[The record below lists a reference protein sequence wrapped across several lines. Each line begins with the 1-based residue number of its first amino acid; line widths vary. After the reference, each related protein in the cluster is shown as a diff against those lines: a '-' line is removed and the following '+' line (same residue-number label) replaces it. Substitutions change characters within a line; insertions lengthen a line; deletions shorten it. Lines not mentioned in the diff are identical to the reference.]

1 MIKGILFD
9 KDGTLIDYSM
19 WKNAGINVV
28 RKVMNENGLY
38 DEKIYKQ
45 MLKSIGIYE
54 NWVDP
59 FGVLAYKPIEDVAKE
74 LHFVLSKQ
82 NVDVE
87 YDLFIAEVAESL
99 RNEVIKEDAEIKP
112 ITDLKLLLDSLKQH
126 DIKIGL
132 VTSDSLKSATHFI
145 NKFNLTD
152 SFDFIG
158 AKDGVNKLKPHYDM
172 CEKFMNAFDLQAN
185 EIAVVG
191 DSYSDMLFAKNSGVL
206 AVGVL
211 SGISSK
217 INLKD
222 IADVIIPSV
231 ESFYS
236 DEFLSL
242 LNEMRI
248 EGIELCTA

>member
-19 WKNAGINVV
+19 WKNAGINAIK
-28 RKVMNENGLY
+28 KVMNENGLD
-38 DEKIYKQ
+38 DEKVYKQ

-54 NWVDP
+54 NGVDP
-59 FGVLAYKPIEDVAKE
+59 FGALAYKPIEDVAKE

-87 YDLFIAEVAESL
+87 YDLFIVEVAEFL
-99 RNEVIKEDAEIKP
+99 RNEVLKDDAEIKP
-112 ITDLKLLLDSLKQH
+112 IADLTLLLDCLKQH

-132 VTSDSLKSATHFI
+132 VTSDSLQSATHFM
-145 NKFNLTD
+145 NKFNLVD

-172 CEKFMNAFDLQAN
+172 CEKFMNAYGLKAN

-211 SGISSK
+211 TGVSSK

-222 IADVIIPSV
+222 IADIIIPSV

-236 DEFLSL
+236 DEFLASL
-242 LNEMRI
+242 DELRI
-248 EGIELCTA
+248 EGTELCTA